1 MPMRAIGLVAALHL
15 ASVATALRVQV
26 HHCDRRL
33 CCALCRPRVP
43 PPPLD
48 AAAVNAFAVSVDD
61 RLVAMLP
68 FCESEPGV
76 YSVYDLHIF
85 VAFTCERRRAEVAR
99 EVRRQV
105 FSRAPVV
112 DLCRMPPGKRRFF
125 LVGTRLSSD

>member
-1 MPMRAIGLVAALHL
+1 M
-15 ASVATALRVQV
+15 
-26 HHCDRRL
+26 
-33 CCALCRPRVP
+33 P

-85 VAFTCERRRAEVAR
+85 VAFTCERRRAEVAAPQPQAR
-99 EVRRQV
+99 VSGAIRCPQRDASRRVRDE
-105 FSRAPVV
+105 S
-112 DLCRMPPGKRRFF
+112 
-125 LVGTRLSSD
+125 